1 MIIQQ
6 ENIREMYIKQI
17 INMFSPSIYKIFLKS
32 NIRMSKRK
40 LLVLE
45 NAIVYYVV
53 GIMPNISTWVL
64 TEEVN
69 GRGSNSGYS
78 TSTGEPLL
86 EARDS

>member
-1 MIIQQ
+1 
-6 ENIREMYIKQI
+6 
-17 INMFSPSIYKIFLKS
+17 
-32 NIRMSKRK
+32 MSKRK
-40 LLVLE
+40 LLILE

>member
-1 MIIQQ
+1 
-6 ENIREMYIKQI
+6 MYIKQI
-17 INMFSPSIYKIFLKS
+17 INMFSPSIHKIFLKS

-45 NAIVYYVV
+45 NAIVYYAV

-69 GRGSNSGYS
+69 GRGSNFGYS

>member
-17 INMFSPSIYKIFLKS
+17 INMFSPSIYKICLKS

-40 LLVLE
+40 LLILE

>member
-1 MIIQQ
+1 
-6 ENIREMYIKQI
+6 MYIKQI
-17 INMFSPSIYKIFLKS
+17 INMFSPSIYKICLKS
-32 NIRMSKRK
+32 NIHMSKRK

-69 GRGSNSGYS
+69 GRGSNSGYN